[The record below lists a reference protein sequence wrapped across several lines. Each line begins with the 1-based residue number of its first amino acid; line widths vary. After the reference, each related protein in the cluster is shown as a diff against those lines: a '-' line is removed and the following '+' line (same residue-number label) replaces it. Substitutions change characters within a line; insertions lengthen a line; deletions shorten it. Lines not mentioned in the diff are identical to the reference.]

1 MKDIAFGEGLIVSE
15 ASIAACVNGECDS
28 NVPGSKS
35 MVGNR
40 IVCIGTWENHTVPN
54 EAPNELKRRRR
65 EYGGM
70 VVGLPHSRGVDGVM
84 PIETGDGSGQ
94 CTPDLN
100 SDPGDRLLI
109 FRRDDFTGD
118 CYFLGHTCQKGEKR
132 KKKNE
137 K

>member
-1 MKDIAFGEGLIVSE
+1 
-15 ASIAACVNGECDS
+15 
-28 NVPGSKS
+28 

-84 PIETGDGSGQ
+84 PIESPCSLEGGS
-94 CTPDLN
+94 
-100 SDPGDRLLI
+100 S
-109 FRRDDFTGD
+109 
-118 CYFLGHTCQKGEKR
+118 KA
-132 KKKNE
+132 
-137 K
+137 